1 MQKEFDFYCENCN
14 ENENSKN
21 PRQLYTGQGEKKILI
36 LGPEPSK
43 KDDDLNI
50 FHSSEHLQYFFT
62 ILEEF
67 NVNVDIDCWYLPA
80 IQCFPGRNKQPTTTA
95 INTCRPRTL
104 EIINQLKPKIIITLG
119 DLPLKVLI
127 GHRCTA
133 RISLSGSNKWTG
145 FLIPDQEL
153 NCFIIPTFNPYYVLS
168 PLYNRRKQL
177 IKWNKYKPS
186 KLPTWKNKQLKSND
200 DFIIRQLFLRQH
212 LAKLNYKTTF
222 YKHNLLSEAA
232 VITNSNAAIEILKQF
247 QKEKRISFDYETT
260 GKKPHRDVHKILCIG
275 ISNGIVAYGMP
286 IFYDNPI
293 FMSELK
299 RLLVNPFIKKIA
311 HNLKFEEI
319 WTRNILGYKVAN
331 WYWDTMV
338 ATHILDNRTGVTGL
352 KFQTYVNFGIVG
364 YDDEVEPFMRL
375 KEGEEIYGDNGLN
388 RLDEFDIEKICLY
401 CAQDAH
407 FTDHLASSQI
417 PIFEA
422 DSHIMKGYQLFHQ
435 GTLDFT
441 DIQENGFPI
450 DELKLIKNDRDLETQ
465 IFKKIY
471 AINNCKEALRWD
483 EEEPFNFNS
492 PKQLQHLLFD
502 IHDYDS
508 PKVTPSGDKSVD
520 VEALKIIN
528 SPICKHIV
536 EYRKLFKIK
545 NSFLA
550 GLKRETIDGILHPFF
565 NLNRVAT
572 YRSSSNSINFQN
584 LTKHNY
590 IAKKYIRGCIKAPP
604 GFRIVEF
611 DQGQL
616 EVRGSAAV
624 SKDSSLQK
632 YINDPST
639 DMHRDTAADYFLK
652 DPSEIDKETERQ
664 IIKNKAVFPSFYG
677 AVPKNIAPAVWKA
690 LNPKTK
696 KHLKTKNVKNFDQ
709 FSAIVNMAW
718 NNFWDVRF
726 VQYKTWREFTW
737 KQYLRRGKI
746 SLNTGF
752 YYTAIGNKNQVLNA
766 PIQGPCFHMVLYSIF
781 IILDHLKQYN
791 MESKIIGQVHDSIV
805 MLVKDE
811 EIEKLKPIVKNAMTI
826 EVKKKWNWIDVPLVV
841 EADIYKQGGSWDE
854 CECSIQL

>member
-1 MQKEFDFYCENCN
+1 MQKEFDFYCKSCN
-14 ENENSKN
+14 ENENSKH
-21 PRQLYTGQGEKKILI
+21 PGQLYTGQGEKKILI

-50 FHSSEHLQYFFT
+50 VHSSEELHYLFN
-62 ILEEF
+62 ILKEY
-67 NVNVDIDCWYLPA
+67 NIDVDIDCWYLPA
-80 IQCFPGRNKQPTTTA
+80 VQCFPGLNKKPTTTA

-104 EIINQLKPKIIITLG
+104 EIIKQLKPKIILTLG
-119 DLPLKVLI
+119 DLPLRVLL

-133 RISLSGSNKWTG
+133 RISIAKTSTWTG

-153 NCFIIPTFNPYYVLS
+153 NCFVLPVFDPKYVLN
-168 PLYNRRKQL
+168 PLYSRRKQL
-177 IKWNKYKPS
+177 IQWNKYKPS
-186 KLPTWKNKQLKSND
+186 KLPIWKNKQLKGND
-200 DFIIRQLFLRQH
+200 DFLIRQLFYRKH
-212 LAKLNYKTTF
+212 LSKLNTKSPF
-222 YKHNLLSEAA
+222 YIHNLLSEAA
-232 VITNSNAAIEILKQF
+232 VITDAEKAIEVLRQF
-247 QKEKRISFDYETT
+247 QKEERISFDYETT

-275 ISNGIVAYGMP
+275 ISNGIVSYGMP
-286 IFYDNPI
+286 IFYDNFT
-293 FMSELK
+293 FMNELK
-299 RLLVNPFIKKIA
+299 RLLTNPFIKKIA
-311 HNLKFEEI
+311 HNLKFEEV

-338 ATHILDNRTGVTGL
+338 ATHIIDNRTGVTGL

-364 YDDEVEPFMRL
+364 YDDEIEPYMRL

-388 RLDEFDIEKICLY
+388 RLDEFEIEKTCLY

-407 FTDHLASSQI
+407 FTDHLASAQI
-417 PIFEA
+417 PVFEA
-422 DSHIMKGYQLFHQ
+422 DLHMMQGYELFHL
-435 GTLDFT
+435 GTLAFT

-450 DELKLIKNDRDLETQ
+450 DEHELIKNDRELETQ
-465 IFKKIY
+465 IFKKIH
-471 AINNCKEALRWD
+471 AINNCSEAQKWD
-483 EEEPFNFNS
+483 QEESFNFNS

-502 IHDYDS
+502 IHGYNS
-508 PKVTPSGDKSVD
+508 PKTTPSGEKSVD

-528 SPICKHIV
+528 SPICQHIV

-550 GLKRETIDGILHPFF
+550 GLKRETINGILHPFF

-584 LTKHNY
+584 LTKHSY
-590 IAKKYIRGCIKAPP
+590 TAKKYIRGCIKAPP

-632 YINDPST
+632 YINDPTT
-639 DMHRDTAADYFLK
+639 DMHRDTAADYLLK
-652 DPSEIDKETERQ
+652 EPSEIDKATERQ
-664 IIKNKAVFPSFYG
+664 VIKNKAVFPSFYG

-690 LNPKTK
+690 LDPKTK
-696 KHLKTKNVKNFDQ
+696 KHLKSKNVKNFDQ
-709 FSAIVNMAW
+709 FFQIVTLAW
-718 NNFWDVRF
+718 NNFWNVRF
-726 VQYKTWREFTW
+726 VEYKNWREFTW

-781 IILDHLKQYN
+781 IILNYLEEHQ

-811 EIEKLKPIVKNAMTI
+811 EMELLKPVVKQAMTVEVKN
-826 EVKKKWNWIDVPLVV
+826 KWKWIDVPLVV
-841 EADIYKQGGSWDE
+841 EADVYKTGGSWDE
-854 CECSIQL
+854 CEYSMEL